1 MCHGH
6 TPTRL
11 QKSRVLLQIGLKES
25 KGSVRASRT
34 RSTRASH
41 ALRACETR
49 GKKNWLS
56 VCHEF
61 VLTIG
66 LKNVVE
72 LSKIYSQLRP
82 LCKFD
87 TPGDWFRERIA
98 RVTFFALGFESSGR
112 SNMSGSGST
121 PTKACSYPSKR
132 ERAELRASGNCRMCG
147 CCFKTQFGNFNGD
160 FKSEWI
166 SSEICFFCGPYWIK
180 VKQRYQS
187 WPNFW

>member
-49 GKKNWLS
+49 EKKNWLS
-56 VCHEF
+56 VFHEF

-112 SNMSGSGST
+112 SKMSGSGST
-121 PTKACSYPSKR
+121 PTKACSCSSKR
-132 ERAELRASGNCRMCG
+132 EKPLAESFRYCRMGG
-147 CCFKTQFGNFNGD
+147 CCFKARFGNFNG
-160 FKSEWI
+160 
-166 SSEICFFCGPYWIK
+166 GT
-180 VKQRYQS
+180 QREY
-187 WPNFW
+187 